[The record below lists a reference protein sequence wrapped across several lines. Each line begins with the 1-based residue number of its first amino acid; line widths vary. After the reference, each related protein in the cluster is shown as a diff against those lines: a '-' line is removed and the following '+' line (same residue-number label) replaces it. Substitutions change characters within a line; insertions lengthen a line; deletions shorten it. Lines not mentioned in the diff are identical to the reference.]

1 MRQGNQV
8 LLQLIRDAFS
18 VAGQL
23 HVALCTG
30 GPSLNGASRLNR
42 AFPIGDLR
50 AARGGEFLVG
60 HKRNQFERE
69 LLGGNGQTPTLRI
82 PRMAGLAGPITDG
95 LQGELTDRQM
105 VPTSVSVNERA
116 A

>member
-30 GPSLNGASRLNR
+30 GPSLNGASRFDG

-50 AARGGEFLVG
+50 TARGGEFLVG
-60 HKRNQFERE
+60 HERNKVERK
-69 LLGGNGQTPTLRI
+69 LLRGNGQVPTLRI
-82 PRMAGLAGPITDG
+82 SPMAGLTGPVTRR
-95 LQGELTDRQM
+95 LQGELTDRKM
-105 VPTSVSVNERA
+105 VPMSVAVNERTA
-116 A
+116 